1 MFETL
6 PFLYIHIHN
15 FSCLIVGCDKKI
27 YVYTESYM
35 ETPEDI
41 PSVSRMTVSY
51 IYNVEK
57 YSIVFEYRKKRIRQ
71 EGIQYK

>member
-1 MFETL
+1 
-6 PFLYIHIHN
+6 
-15 FSCLIVGCDKKI
+15 
-27 YVYTESYM
+27 M